1 MQPGFLSAF
10 TILAPTTVNKHWER
24 PVPVSVRPD
33 VRILHYNNYIEMLV
47 ELADKD
53 TVKS

>member
-24 PVPVSVRPD
+24 SVLLSVGSD

-53 TVKS
+53 IVKS